1 MAHGLRVIGEHS
13 TIMAEYVV
21 GWGYSADTLE
31 FRPLEFEAPK
41 SQVQRDR
48 IATTKSSL
56 SCQRLIR
63 GDGTMRMIQSP
74 MPMLQYLKPHKS
86 KAIWKE
92 RRFFDINRRNEGYC
106 FIPSVDIGQKSLPVC
121 MASIDKLFWLCSDA
135 SLDSLRSK
143 SNKLA
148 AVMDLQPSTSLLS
161 ANEG

>member
-1 MAHGLRVIGEHS
+1 MWWDEDILQTH
-13 TIMAEYVV
+13 
-21 GWGYSADTLE
+21 W
-31 FRPLEFEAPK
+31 
-41 SQVQRDR
+41 
-48 IATTKSSL
+48 SSDL
-56 SCQRLIR
+56 WN
-63 GDGTMRMIQSP
+63 
-74 MPMLQYLKPHKS
+74 LKPRNPKFRETGGQVS
-86 KAIWKE
+86 IPSSRSCDGRLNMLLKKLTFNVPQLALVAG
-92 RRFFDINRRNEGYC
+92 DISLLIHTVNLHSPAGCSLEVVINEGYC